1 MNENNNLHPTPNDNA
16 QHVASFPDMSTHVQT
31 DTLRSGQNEYTHVE
45 TRPDNVRF
53 TLSVEEASE
62 LLAQAG
68 VPRSPKTVTRF
79 CKDGQL
85 EFTKAKTEKN
95 YKFLIDPK
103 SLERLIKELQQTK
116 GVNADSDTQSSHVQT
131 ERKKEE
137 NVSTHVETHAQAS
150 PDMSGQ
156 HREDASRETA
166 TRVEVIHL
174 DDRERELLERMLAD
188 REIQIKSLSTD
199 KEDLREQIK
208 SEREMRRREQEMHM
222 EQVKLLAASDRDT
235 KGVTKTIANLI
246 NNIWPGTKGASG
258 GETPISLSP
267 VMHDVKNDLDGDEA

>member
-1 MNENNNLHPTPNDNA
+1 MPNDNA
-16 QHVASFPDMSTHVQT
+16 QQVAFFPDMSTHVQT
-31 DTLRSGQNEYTHVE
+31 EVPKNLQNQSTHVE

-116 GVNADSDTQSSHVQT
+116 GVNADSDNQSSHVET
-131 ERKKEE
+131 KIKKEE
-137 NVSTHVETHAQAS
+137 NISTHVETHAPVS

-156 HREDASRETA
+156 RTEDADRETA
-166 TRVEVIHL
+166 IRVEVVHL
-174 DDRERELLERMLAD
+174 DERERELLERLLSD
-188 REIQIKSLSTD
+188 RDTQIKSLSTD
-199 KEDLREQIK
+199 KED
-208 SEREMRRREQEMHM
+208 
-222 EQVKLLAASDRDT
+222 
-235 KGVTKTIANLI
+235 
-246 NNIWPGTKGASG
+246 
-258 GETPISLSP
+258 
-267 VMHDVKNDLDGDEA
+267 